1 MGKYGVDTPGFEVFL
16 EKLDLLNPHVQLV
29 VIDEIGKME
38 LFSSRF
44 RTLVLDVLAT
54 DKLLLASIA
63 LHGKGFIKGVKQRP
77 DVHLLRVTHDNR
89 DHLLAE
95 IID

>member
-1 MGKYGVDTPGFEVFL
+1 M
-16 EKLDLLNPHVQLV
+16 NPQVQLI

-44 RTLVLDVLAT
+44 QRLVFEILNTKKSLI
-54 DKLLLASIA
+54 ASIT
-63 LHGKGFIKGVKQRP
+63 LHGKGFIKEVKQRP

-95 IID
+95 IFERK